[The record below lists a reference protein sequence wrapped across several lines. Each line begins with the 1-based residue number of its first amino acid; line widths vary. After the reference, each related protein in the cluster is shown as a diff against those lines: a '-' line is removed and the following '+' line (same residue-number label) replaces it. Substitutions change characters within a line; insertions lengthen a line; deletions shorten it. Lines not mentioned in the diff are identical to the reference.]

1 MNEDPNSEQDEDSK
15 PAGPVRKPFNPMM
28 TYIYFAVAIL
38 SGYFVLYIAGYLG
51 LTVFGLIFMVYLL
64 QETRYVLRSY
74 SYSFVRKAS
83 YVNVAHA
90 LFYFILLVVNGYSL
104 SQGGGLLLLPQW
116 ELLTDWSPVFIL
128 LSTYGITNIKAMYV
142 PDK

>member
-1 MNEDPNSEQDEDSK
+1 MNEDPNSEQEEDSK
-15 PAGPVRKPFNPMM
+15 PTGPDRKPFNPMM

-51 LTVFGLIFMVYLL
+51 LTVFGLIFMV
-64 QETRYVLRSY
+64 
-74 SYSFVRKAS
+74 VRKAS